1 MPCKSIKQG
10 RALLRVSFVFVCL
23 TSTEENHHLENQEK
37 LFTLFY
43 VVSIPAHDYFVVR
56 RKAFLT
62 STFLYFSLFFVVH
75 YFFCFFTLK
84 IKQFRLR
91 NSFQKK
97 KTNKRVLA
105 SAERFYE
112 GISWHTTRPF
122 LFIDVQ
128 TSPPPLFFLN
138 S

>member
-1 MPCKSIKQG
+1 MSCKSIKQG

-23 TSTEENHHLENQEK
+23 TSTEENHHLENEEK

-62 STFLYFSLFFVVH
+62 SKFLYFSPFFFSTCRSLF
-75 YFFCFFTLK
+75 FFCFFTLK

-91 NSFQKK
+91 NSFQKR
-97 KTNKRVLA
+97 KRTKECWQAQKDFMKELVGIQPAL
-105 SAERFYE
+105 FY
-112 GISWHTTRPF
+112 
-122 LFIDVQ
+122 L
-128 TSPPPLFFLN
+128 
-138 S
+138 